1 MHSSFPKPLYNVLP
15 VGGAPHDHS
24 SQFLTHHRTD
34 TEGLLSSSSSSSN
47 HLHCTVASLTPLSE
61 PSMSQI
67 TTSSGEVSMD
77 SPASSCVSSDAEV
90 EMPMVVAGCPQCL
103 MYMMLSDSEEEKQP
117 KCPRCKSPV
126 LLHFHKYCDTK
137 NKT

>member
-1 MHSSFPKPLYNVLP
+1 MRSSFPKPLYNVLA

-34 TEGLLSSSSSSSN
+34 TEGLLSSSSSS
-47 HLHCTVASLTPLSE
+47 HLYCTLASLTPLSK

-67 TTSSGEVSMD
+67 TTSGEVSME

-126 LLHFHKYCDTK
+126 LLHFHKYWDTK